1 MNMTERIFQDHIL
14 QLCSMYGWLAHHVP
28 PMRYNNRNAL
38 GNNWGTGGLAGMP
51 DLTLISQRGQGII
64 YAELKTETGKLS
76 AQQTQIL
83 STLHR
88 NGAEVYV
95 WRPSDLTKIAS
106 RLSGLKPLE
115 G

>member
-1 MNMTERIFQDHIL
+1 
-14 QLCSMYGWLAHHVP
+14 
-28 PMRYNNRNAL
+28 
-38 GNNWGTGGLAGMP
+38 MP

-64 YAELKTETGKLS
+64 YAELKIATGKLS

-95 WRPSDLTKIAS
+95 WRPSDLNKIAQ